1 MALDVARECAMM
13 SRRDGSAASAA
24 VVRAGITA
32 GISVRLKANGSGER
46 GVAE

>member
-1 MALDVARECAMM
+1 MAPDAARECAMM

-24 VVRAGITA
+24 VVRAGI
-32 GISVRLKANGSGER
+32 SVRLKANGSGER